1 VSSRLPPIVTVTPNP
16 AWDVT
21 YEVPALVP
29 GEVHRVARV
38 HRRLGGK
45 GINAARVLGTLG
57 CEAVA
62 VIPGPAGIADDA
74 LTLDVVPGPS
84 AIRQTVVVQSA
95 DGTTTSLWEPGHP
108 AAPELAGALLAR
120 VIARLRPGPGAAAAS
135 GSLPASASAVAGI
148 APADGLVIAG
158 SLPPGLDPRLPARL
172 AEAASEAGVPVIAD
186 TSGPALA
193 EAARVP
199 GIVLAPNAAE
209 LAQLTGV
216 SCDEPAAAIG
226 AARELLDNGAG
237 KRGPRAVV
245 VTLGERG
252 LAAATPGG
260 TWHGR
265 LPGPLAGNPTGAG
278 DAAVAALI
286 AGLVAGEDWP
296 GIVRDAVAASAAAVL
311 SPVAGEISPA
321 DYTALRA
328 RVQVSEVP

>member
-1 VSSRLPPIVTVTPNP
+1 MNSRPPHIVTVTPNP

-21 YEVPALVP
+21 YEVPTLVL
-29 GEVHRVARV
+29 GEVHRVTRV

-45 GINAARVLGTLG
+45 GINVARVLGTLG

-62 VIPGPAGIADDA
+62 VIPGPDGIADDA
-74 LTLDVVPGPS
+74 LTLDVVPGLS
-84 AIRQTVVVQSA
+84 AIRQTLVVQSA
-95 DGTTTSLWEPGHP
+95 DGTTTSLWEPGRQ
-108 AAPELAGALLAR
+108 AAPELAEALVSRAL
-120 VIARLRPGPGAAAAS
+120 ARLRAGTGAA
-135 GSLPASASAVAGI
+135 PASASLAASAPGVSEMVPAG
-148 APADGLVIAG
+148 GLVIAG

-172 AEAASEAGVPVIAD
+172 AAAAVEVGVPVIAD

-209 LAQLTGV
+209 LAQLTGA

-226 AARELLDNGAG
+226 AARELLENGAG
-237 KRGPRAVV
+237 TRGPRAVV

-252 LAAATPGG
+252 LAAVTPGG

-286 AGLVAGEDWP
+286 AGLVADQDWSA
-296 GIVRDAVAASAAAVL
+296 IVRAAVAASAAAVL
-311 SPVAGEISPA
+311 SPVAGEIKPD
-321 DYTALRA
+321 DYNALRA
-328 RVQVSEVP
+328 RVDVSEVP